1 MKKIRNILENKGHQ
15 VYSVTPDTSVYDA
28 LQVMMERNIS
38 SLLIMENEILKGIF
52 TERDYARKLVLMGR
66 SSKDTPIGDIMT
78 ANLFTITPGETID
91 HCMEVMS
98 NYKIRHLP
106 VIDNNRVTGMVSIGD
121 VVKFII
127 EDQKRTIQ
135 QLESYI
141 AS

>member
-1 MKKIRNILENKGHQ
+1 MKKIRNILESKGHQ
-15 VYSVTPDTSVYDA
+15 VYSVSPETSVYDA
-28 LQVMMERNIS
+28 LHVMMERNIS
-38 SLLIMENEILKGIF
+38 SLLIMENEVLAGIF
-52 TERDYARKLVLMGR
+52 TERDYARKIILMGR
-66 SSKDTPIGDIMT
+66 SSRETQISEIMT
-78 ANLFTITPGETID
+78 AKPFTITLNETID
-91 HCMEVMS
+91 HCMEMMS

-106 VIDNNRVTGMVSIGD
+106 VIDNNRVTGMISIGD

>member
-15 VYSVTPDTSVYDA
+15 VYAVSPETSVYDA
-28 LQVMMERNIS
+28 LHMMMEKNIS
-38 SLLIMENEILKGIF
+38 SLLIMENEVLKGIF

-66 SSKDTPIGDIMT
+66 SSRETPIGEIMT
-78 ANLFTITPGETID
+78 ANLFTITPSETID
-91 HCMEVMS
+91 HCMEMMS
-98 NYKIRHLP
+98 TYKIRHLP

>member
-15 VYSVTPDTSVYDA
+15 VYSVSPETSVYDA

-66 SSKDTPIGDIMT
+66 SSKETPIGEIMT
-78 ANLFTITPGETID
+78 ANLFTITPSETID
-91 HCMEVMS
+91 HCMEMMS
-98 NYKIRHLP
+98 THKIRHLP

-135 QLESYI
+135 QLENYI

>member
-1 MKKIRNILENKGHQ
+1 

-28 LQVMMERNIS
+28 LHIMMEKNIS
-38 SLLIMENEILKGIF
+38 SLLIMDSEVLKGIF

-66 SSKDTPIGDIMT
+66 SSKETPIGEIMT
-78 ANLFTITPGETID
+78 ANLFTISLNESID
-91 HCMEVMS
+91 HCMEMMS
-98 NYKIRHLP
+98 NHKIRHLP

>member
-1 MKKIRNILENKGHQ
+1 MKKIRNILEGKGHH

-28 LQVMMERNIS
+28 LHVMMERNIS

-66 SSKDTPIGDIMT
+66 SSKETPIGEIMT
-78 ANLFTITPGETID
+78 ANLFTITPSETID
-91 HCMEVMS
+91 HCMEMMS
-98 NYKIRHLP
+98 AHKIRHLP

>member
-1 MKKIRNILENKGHQ
+1 MKKIRNILESKGHQ
-15 VYSVTPDTSVYDA
+15 VYSVTPETSVYDA
-28 LQVMMERNIS
+28 LQIMMEKNIS

-78 ANLFTITPGETID
+78 ANLLTITPSESID
-91 HCMEVMS
+91 QCMEIMS

>member
-1 MKKIRNILENKGHQ
+1 MKKIRNILESKGHQ

-28 LQVMMERNIS
+28 LQVMMEKNIS
-38 SLLIMENEILKGIF
+38 SLLIMENEVLKGIF

-78 ANLFTITPGETID
+78 ADLFTITPSETID
-91 HCMEVMS
+91 HCMEMMS
-98 NYKIRHLP
+98 AHKIRHLP

>member
-1 MKKIRNILENKGHQ
+1 MKKIRNILEGKGHQ
-15 VYSVTPDTSVYDA
+15 VYSVAPGTSVFDA
-28 LQVMMERNIS
+28 LHVMMEKNIS
-38 SLLIMENEILKGIF
+38 SLLIMENESLKGIF

-78 ANLFTITPGETID
+78 ANLVTITPSDTID
-91 HCMEVMS
+91 HCMEMMS
-98 NYKIRHLP
+98 AYKIRHLP

>member
-1 MKKIRNILENKGHQ
+1 MDSE
-15 VYSVTPDTSVYDA
+15 V
-28 LQVMMERNIS
+28 
-38 SLLIMENEILKGIF
+38 LKGIF

-66 SSKDTPIGDIMT
+66 SSRDTPIGDIMT
-78 ANLFTITPGETID
+78 ANLYTISLNETID
-91 HCMEVMS
+91 HCMEMMS

-106 VIDNNRVTGMVSIGD
+106 VIDNNRVTGMISIGD

>member
-15 VYSVTPDTSVYDA
+15 VYSVSPETSVYDA
-28 LQVMMERNIS
+28 LHIMMERNIS

-66 SSKDTPIGDIMT
+66 SSKETPIGEIMT
-78 ANLFTITPGETID
+78 ANLFTITPSETID
-91 HCMEVMS
+91 HCMEMMS
-98 NYKIRHLP
+98 TYKIRHLP

>member
-1 MKKIRNILENKGHQ
+1 MKKVRNILESKGHQ
-15 VYSVTPDTSVYDA
+15 VYSVSPETSVYDA
-28 LQVMMERNIS
+28 LHIMMERNIS

-66 SSKDTPIGDIMT
+66 SSKETPIGEIMT
-78 ANLFTITPGETID
+78 ANLFTITPSETID
-91 HCMEVMS
+91 HCMEMMS
-98 NYKIRHLP
+98 TYKIRHLP
-106 VIDNNRVTGMVSIGD
+106 VIDNNRVTGMISIGD

>member
-1 MKKIRNILENKGHQ
+1 MKKIRNILEGKGHQ

-28 LQVMMERNIS
+28 LHVMMERNIS
-38 SLLIMENEILKGIF
+38 SLLIMENETLKGIF

-66 SSKDTPIGDIMT
+66 SSKETPIGEIMT
-78 ANLFTITPGETID
+78 ANLFTITPSETID
-91 HCMEVMS
+91 HCMEMMS
-98 NYKIRHLP
+98 AHKIRHLP

>member
-1 MKKIRNILENKGHQ
+1 MKKIRNILEGKGHQ

-28 LQVMMERNIS
+28 LHVMMERNIS
-38 SLLIMENEILKGIF
+38 SLLIMENETLKGIF

-66 SSKDTPIGDIMT
+66 SSKETPIGEIMT
-78 ANLFTITPGETID
+78 ANLFTITPSETID
-91 HCMEVMS
+91 HCMEMMS
-98 NYKIRHLP
+98 ANKIRHLP

>member
-15 VYSVTPDTSVYDA
+15 VYCVTPETSVYDA
-28 LQVMMERNIS
+28 LHVMMKNNIS
-38 SLLIMENEILKGIF
+38 SVLIMENEVLKGIF
-52 TERDYARKLVLMGR
+52 TERDYARKLILQGR
-66 SSKDTPIGDIMT
+66 SSKDTPINEIMT
-78 ANLFTITPGETID
+78 SNLYTITLNETID
-91 HCMEVMS
+91 HCMEMMS
-98 NYKIRHLP
+98 TFKIRHIP

-135 QLESYI
+135 ELESYI

>member
-1 MKKIRNILENKGHQ
+1 MKKIRNILENKGHH
-15 VYSVTPDTSVYDA
+15 VYSVSPETSVYDA
-28 LQVMMERNIS
+28 LHMMMERNIS

-66 SSKDTPIGDIMT
+66 SSKETPIGEIMT
-78 ANLFTITPGETID
+78 ANLFTITPSETID
-91 HCMEVMS
+91 HCMEMMS
-98 NYKIRHLP
+98 TYKIRHLP
-106 VIDNNRVTGMVSIGD
+106 VIDNNRVTGMISIGD

>member
-15 VYSVTPDTSVYDA
+15 VYSVNPQTSVYDA
-28 LQVMMERNIS
+28 LHVMMEKNIS
-38 SLLIMENEILKGIF
+38 SLLIMENEVLKGIF
-52 TERDYARKLVLMGR
+52 TERDYARKLVLQGK
-66 SSKDTPIGDIMT
+66 SSKDTPIADIMT
-78 ANLFTITPGETID
+78 ADLYTITPSHTID
-91 HCMEVMS
+91 HCMEMMS
-98 NYKIRHLP
+98 SYKIRHLP

>member
-1 MKKIRNILENKGHQ
+1 MKKIRNILEGKGHQ

-28 LQVMMERNIS
+28 LHIMMEKNIS

-78 ANLFTITPGETID
+78 SNLLTITPSETID

>member
-15 VYSVTPDTSVYDA
+15 VYAVTPETSVYDA

-38 SLLIMENEILKGIF
+38 SLLIMENEVLKGIF

-66 SSKDTPIGDIMT
+66 SSKETPIGEIMT
-78 ANLFTITPGETID
+78 ANLYTITPSETID
-91 HCMEVMS
+91 HCMEMMS
-98 NYKIRHLP
+98 SYKIRHLP

>member
-15 VYSVTPDTSVYDA
+15 VYSVSPETSVYDA
-28 LQVMMERNIS
+28 LHLMMERNIS

-78 ANLFTITPGETID
+78 SNLFTITPSETID
-91 HCMEVMS
+91 HCMEMMS
-98 NYKIRHLP
+98 AHKIRHLP

>member
-15 VYSVTPDTSVYDA
+15 VYSVTPETSVYDA
-28 LQVMMERNIS
+28 LQIMMEKNIS
-38 SLLIMENEILKGIF
+38 SLLIMENEILEGIF

-66 SSKDTPIGDIMT
+66 SSKETRIADIMT
-78 ANLFTITPGETID
+78 ANLLTITPSETID

-98 NYKIRHLP
+98 TYKIRHLP

>member
-1 MKKIRNILENKGHQ
+1 MKKIRNILENKGHH
-15 VYSVTPDTSVYDA
+15 VYAVTPETSVYDA
-28 LQVMMERNIS
+28 LCIMMERNIS
-38 SLLIMENEILKGIF
+38 SLLVMENEILKGIF

-66 SSKDTPIGDIMT
+66 SSKDTPIGEIMT
-78 ANLFTITPGETID
+78 SNLLTITPSETID
-91 HCMEVMS
+91 HCMELMS
-98 NYKIRHLP
+98 NHKIRHLP

>member
-1 MKKIRNILENKGHQ
+1 MKKIRNILENKGHH
-15 VYSVTPDTSVYDA
+15 VHSVTPETSVYDA
-28 LQVMMERNIS
+28 LHIMMEKNIS

-66 SSKDTPIGDIMT
+66 SSKDTAIGEIMT
-78 ANLFTITPGETID
+78 SNLLTITPSETID
-91 HCMEVMS
+91 HCMELMS

>member
-15 VYSVTPDTSVYDA
+15 VYSVSPETSVYDA
-28 LQVMMERNIS
+28 LHIMMEKNIS
-38 SLLIMENEILKGIF
+38 SLLIMENEVLKGIF

-66 SSKDTPIGDIMT
+66 SSKDTPIGEIMT
-78 ANLFTITPGETID
+78 ADLFTITPSETID
-91 HCMEVMS
+91 HCMEMMS
-98 NYKIRHLP
+98 TYKIRHLP

-121 VVKFII
+121 IVKFII

>member
-15 VYSVTPDTSVYDA
+15 VYCVTPETSVYDA
-28 LQVMMERNIS
+28 LLVMMEKNIS
-38 SLLIMENEILKGIF
+38 SLLIMENEVLKGIF
-52 TERDYARKLVLMGR
+52 TERDYARKLILQGK
-66 SSKDTPIGDIMT
+66 SSKDTPIGEIMT
-78 ANLFTITPGETID
+78 ANLYTIALNESID
-91 HCMEVMS
+91 HCMEMMS
-98 NYKIRHLP
+98 IHKIRHLP

-121 VVKFII
+121 VVRFII

>member
-1 MKKIRNILENKGHQ
+1 MKKIRNILESKGHQ
-15 VYSVTPDTSVYDA
+15 VYSVTPETSVYDA
-28 LQVMMERNIS
+28 LQIMMEKNIS
-38 SLLIMENEILKGIF
+38 SLLIMENDILKGIF

-78 ANLFTITPGETID
+78 ANLLTITPSESID
-91 HCMEVMS
+91 QCMEIMS